1 MDWLSIVSIAGLGL
15 FILYVG
21 RIVIVDTLAYGST
34 APTPWATP
42 LIWPQAAWYAALC
55 LFALASIYMAVRATV
70 HVINGRLDQ
79 VTAEF
84 HPKGA
89 IEELQEEMEDLG
101 RR

>member
-1 MDWLSIVSIAGLGL
+1 
-15 FILYVG
+15 
-21 RIVIVDTLAYGST
+21 
-34 APTPWATP
+34 
-42 LIWPQAAWYAALC
+42 
-55 LFALASIYMAVRATV
+55 MAVRATV